1 MKRSNRIILVC
12 ASVVLLVG
20 RASLAFSDPLIVA
33 ARQGDT
39 SQVETLLK
47 GGSDPNMRDSDGKT
61 PLLVAI
67 EGGLTVFI
75 SASGSVTSTPR
86 PGPGNADTVR
96 VLLRLGANPNLVD
109 KWGKSALLVASLYGR
124 DQSVAALLAN
134 GADPNATNEF
144 NQPPPLSIAASKG
157 YLGVVKRLLEA
168 GAKVDYGGERGHT
181 PLMTASYEG
190 HLEIVAVLLDAGA
203 DVNARHVKGHTPL
216 SNAAFQG
223 QSEVVRLLIKRG
235 ARIDDKDNEGKDA
248 LAIAKERG
256 NTQVIEILTA
266 GMVQEQV
273 ASPLFDEP
281 SIEVAG
287 SDDAEILEAVDA
299 AVTVGNNHGFQY
311 DASDS
316 DNGRVVVIALWK
328 DRPVTLTMR
337 FFRKESGLYIASAL
351 EQPGDVFLSG
361 GGKKIEQI
369 FYRDLGE
376 ETMRRGLEIQGDP
389 RATP

>member
-12 ASVVLLVG
+12 ASIVLLVG
-20 RASLAFSDPLIVA
+20 CASVDPLLVA

-67 EGGLTVFI
+67 EGGVANIFI
-75 SASGSVTSTPR
+75 SASGSVTSTLQ

-96 VLLRLGANPNLVD
+96 VLLRLGADPNLVD
-109 KWGKSALLVASLYGR
+109 KRGESALLIASQYGR
-124 DQSVAALLAN
+124 EQSVAALLAH
-134 GADPNATNEF
+134 GVDPNPSNEL
-144 NQPPPLSIAASKG
+144 QRPPLTFAAING
-157 YLGVVKRLLEA
+157 HLGVVKRLVEA
-168 GAKVDYGGERGHT
+168 GAQADDFRDGQGKT
-181 PLMTASYEG
+181 ALMSVSYLG
-190 HLEIVAVLLDAGA
+190 HLKIAAVLLDAGA
-203 DVNARHVKGHTPL
+203 DVNASDTNGHTPL

-223 QSEVVRLLIKRG
+223 QSEIVRLLIKRG

-299 AVTVGNNHGFQY
+299 AVTVANNHGFQY